1 MIVTLFVVLFVLL
14 LSSAPVYIA
23 LSLASVIALYF
34 FTNLPME
41 VIPQRMYAGID
52 KFSLM
57 AIPFFI
63 LAANVMQSGGLSSRI
78 LKLANALVGHFR
90 GGLAISVVV
99 ASLFFGAVSG
109 SSPATVVA
117 IGGLMLPAL
126 MKAGYHEK
134 FSTGLITSTSAVAV
148 IIPPSIGLIVY
159 GAVTGTSVG
168 DLFIAGIIPGIVF
181 GIIFM
186 IYSYSYA
193 RKKRIPVGAPSSR
206 KELLTAFKNA
216 IWALGIPVVIVVGIY
231 GGIFT
236 PTESAAVA
244 SIYAIFIALFIYKDL
259 DFKGLMR
266 AAIESGIGT
275 AQIMILLASAST
287 FAWLL
292 TRFQVPQG
300 LAELMVSI
308 SDSKIAILLMMNLI
322 MLIAGMFIDSASF
335 TIILAPLFLP
345 IALHFGIDPVH
356 LGVIMILNGAIGMF
370 TPPFGLNLFVTSGIS
385 KVPVSRIISGIIPFI
400 LLSLITLLLVT
411 YVEQITMFLPTI
423 LK

>member
-34 FTNLPME
+34 FTALPME

-78 LKLANALVGHFR
+78 LRLANALVGHLR
-90 GGLAISVVV
+90 GGLAISVVI
-99 ASLFFGAVSG
+99 ASMFFGAVSG

-168 DLFIAGIIPGIVF
+168 DLFIAGIFPGIVF
-181 GIIFM
+181 GLIF
-186 IYSYSYA
+186 IGYSYYYA
-193 RKKRIPVGAPSSR
+193 RKNQIPVNAAAS
-206 KELLTAFKNA
+206 KNELFSAFKNA
-216 IWALGIPVVIVVGIY
+216 IWALGIPIVIVVGIY

-244 SIYAIFIALFIYKDL
+244 SIYAIFIALFVYKDL

-275 AQIMILLASAST
+275 AQIMILLASASI

-370 TPPFGLNLFVTSGIS
+370 TPPFGLNLFVASGIS
-385 KVPVSRIISGIIPFI
+385 KVPVARIISGVIPFI
-400 LLSLITLLLVT
+400 ILSLITLLLVT
-411 YVEQITMFLPTI
+411 YIEQITMFLPNF